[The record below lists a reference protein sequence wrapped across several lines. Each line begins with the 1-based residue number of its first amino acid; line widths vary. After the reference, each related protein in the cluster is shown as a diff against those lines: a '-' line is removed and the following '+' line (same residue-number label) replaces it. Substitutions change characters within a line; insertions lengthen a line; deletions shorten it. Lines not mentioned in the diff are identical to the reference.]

1 MQAGQRVCKGGGDA
15 ARQVKQ
21 LGRSIRARSQTVHL
35 PAFGEQVHEQQ
46 IRQIQ
51 QQQLF

>member
-15 ARQVKQ
+15 ARQVEQ
-21 LGRSIRARSQTVHL
+21 LGRSIRARSQTVRL

-51 QQQLF
+51 

>member
-1 MQAGQRVCKGGGDA
+1 MQAGQRACKGDRDA
-15 ARQVKQ
+15 ARQVEQ
-21 LGRSIRARSQTVHL
+21 LGRSIRARRQTVRL

-51 QQQLF
+51 QQ